1 MLLFS
6 LIRYELQSI
15 YIVIIMCFVD
25 RIHELPKGCNVG
37 YGYKAKQGWINVSFA
52 DNIETPLGMSED
64 DI

>member
-1 MLLFS
+1 MAQIGSFGTS
-6 LIRYELQSI
+6 YPDENKILQ
-15 YIVIIMCFVD
+15 
-25 RIHELPKGCNVG
+25 GCDLG